1 MVKGK
6 RRSIAEAYFWDEDE
20 DENETKKQSKSRR
33 GAKAKTEAEADEDV
47 YSAMQDEQPA
57 AKRPRRSSVVLR
69 SDAPDDAPKEVRSSK
84 RGKKLKS
91 RVPVDDDAAAESATA
106 EAADADSVP
115 LDNPAAEAP
124 KKKKKSKKNKKKAP
138 KPQDVESDAMED
150 VAAEA
155 VPETE
160 EAPEESSEVVNE
172 LQHDGH
178 EDEAEE
184 QKAEDEAAGTAAAVA
199 VPEEVVEE
207 VVPPKSFLRRA
218 SRRTRS
224 GRLRH
229 EQDEVA
235 AAELSESARR
245 RREKERAA
253 EQRKLREVEEERAQ
267 ERERYETSLQQM
279 NDEQEK
285 LAATVSAQKD
295 EIAQLHEQ
303 LRAAQDAL
311 ESKSSS
317 IALVDAMRKGCAECL
332 FESTERVLV
341 HTRVRPVLSME
352 DDAGDAL
359 AVQLP
364 NTVVLDPRS
373 YVVHGAWT
381 EDDSQATVFRDLCH
395 HVDGAFDGLSCLFV
409 AGGPALTGKTY
420 TLFGESA
427 GAGAQSLHDDTC
439 RLGLVPRA
447 LARIFEVLRFRA
459 LPGWTHR
466 VEICA
471 LAARDDDPAS
481 STAMV
486 DLLDDQTKQVSVVRD
501 TLGSEFYSAPFCTRL
516 VLADEDAAYRA
527 FSRLACNKVMVTNG
541 RYATLVRVSYMATDG
556 TTQINSLLDFVELPD
571 SSATSP
577 LLVPFHRELHDVAR
591 CRVYTASPADCALQN
606 LLKQTL
612 LSRSKVVFIAT
623 LSPCK
628 KDEAETRDTLDTAI
642 DLSLQ
647 SDLERVVAQNA
658 GAAASSSSGPAA
670 AARASSGPLM
680 ATRSTVLSTVARRRA
695 NDTPAGTALRSAMG
709 TPTMSTPLRS
719 LPSSATGVH
728 TTRPSTSPGSPLVTL
743 AETSVPF
750 VKRVGPL
757 AAPAP
762 AATAA
767 AAPAAAPAAPA
778 SKSAAA
784 AARPQHASKV
794 LPKAPVLAA
803 AAVSS
808 KAAKPAGLPAQRS
821 VRLATS
827 AAAPRPHHAQ
837 QPQSKLPIWR

>member
-1 MVKGK
+1 MGK
-6 RRSIAEAYFWDEDE
+6 RKSIAEAYFWDADE
-20 DENETKKQSKSRR
+20 DESEAKTQSKSRR
-33 GAKAKTEAEADEDV
+33 GAKAKAEDDVEDLRDD
-47 YSAMQDEQPA
+47 MQEEQPP
-57 AKRPRRSSVVLR
+57 AKRMRRSSVVLR
-69 SDAPDDAPKEVRSSK
+69 SDAPEDVPKEARSSK
-84 RGKKLKS
+84 RGKKLKN
-91 RVPVDDDAAAESATA
+91 RIPVDDAVA
-106 EAADADSVP
+106 EATETAAPADIEEVHHEDVV
-115 LDNPAAEAP
+115 AEAP
-124 KKKKKSKKNKKKAP
+124 KKKKKGKKGKKKAP
-138 KPQDVESDAMED
+138 AAAPPQVAEDVMED
-150 VAAEA
+150 VPSEP

-160 EAPEESSEVVNE
+160 V
-172 LQHDGH
+172 
-178 EDEAEE
+178 AEE
-184 QKAEDEAAGTAAAVA
+184 QPSEPQNEEEEKEEQKIVE
-199 VPEEVVEE
+199 VPEVVEE
-207 VVPPKSFLRRA
+207 VVSPKSFLRRS

-229 EQDEVA
+229 EQQEVVA
-235 AAELSESARR
+235 TELGGSARR
-245 RREKERAA
+245 RREK
-253 EQRKLREVEEERAQ
+253 LRELEE
-267 ERERYETSLQQM
+267 ERERYERSLQQM

-285 LAATVSAQKD
+285 LAAEVSAQKD
-295 EIAQLHEQ
+295 EIARLEGQ
-303 LRAAQDAL
+303 LREAQDAL
-311 ESKSSS
+311 ASKSSS
-317 IALVDAMRKGCAECL
+317 IALVDAMRKSCAECL

-359 AVQLP
+359 TVQLP
-364 NTVVLDPRS
+364 NTVVLDTRS
-373 YVVHGAWT
+373 YVVHSAWT

-409 AGGPALTGKTY
+409 AGGPALTGKTD

-427 GAGAQSLHDDTC
+427 GAGAKSLRDDTC

-447 LARIFEVLRFRA
+447 LARVFEVLRFRA

-471 LAARDDDPAS
+471 LAARDDDAAS

-501 TLGSEFYSAPFCTRL
+501 KLGSEFYSAPFCTRL
-516 VLADEDAAYRA
+516 TLADEDAAFRA
-527 FSRLACNKVMVTNG
+527 FSRLACNKVMATNG
-541 RYATLVRVSYMATDG
+541 RFATLVRVSYMATDG

-571 SSATSP
+571 SSPASP
-577 LLVPFHRELHDVAR
+577 LLVPFYRELHDVAR
-591 CRVYTASPADCALQN
+591 CRVYTATPADCALQN

-628 KDEAETRDTLDTAI
+628 KDEAETRETLDTAI

-658 GAAASSSSGPAA
+658 ASESTSSAAASTSAA
-670 AARASSGPLM
+670 PLM

-757 AAPAP
+757 AAPA
-762 AATAA
+762 TSSA
-767 AAPAAAPAAPA
+767 AAPAPAAPA
-778 SKSAAA
+778 PATAAPKPA
-784 AARPQHASKV
+784 VTRPQHASKMP
-794 LPKAPVLAA
+794 PKT
-803 AAVSS
+803 
-808 KAAKPAGLPAQRS
+808 AKPAGPAFNMSQRS
-821 VRLATS
+821 VR
-827 AAAPRPHHAQ
+827 PRNAQ

>member
-1 MVKGK
+1 MVKGKEGK

-20 DENETKKQSKSRR
+20 DERETKSQSKSRR
-33 GAKAKTEAEADEDV
+33 GTKAKAAAEAEESVYDE
-47 YSAMQDEQPA
+47 MQEEQPA
-57 AKRPRRSSVVLR
+57 AKRLRRSSVAMR
-69 SDAPDDAPKEVRSSK
+69 SDVPEDVPKEVRSSK
-84 RGKKLKS
+84 RGKKQKN
-91 RVPVDDDAAAESATA
+91 RIPVDDAAEITATDAAQPVETEVVAP
-106 EAADADSVP
+106 EAPVT
-115 LDNPAAEAP
+115 EAP
-124 KKKKKSKKNKKKAP
+124 KKKKKGKKGKKKAP
-138 KPQDVESDAMED
+138 KPQDTEDAMED
-150 VAAEA
+150 VAAES
-155 VPETE
+155 VPVT
-160 EAPEESSEVVNE
+160 EAPEEPSEAVDE
-172 LQHDGH
+172 PQH
-178 EDEAEE
+178 EEQEQVEAEE
-184 QKAEDEAAGTAAAVA
+184 QKPEPVEEEEQQEQEQEQATVP

-207 VVPPKSFLRRA
+207 VVSPKSFLRRA

-229 EQDEVA
+229 EQEEVG
-235 AAELSESARR
+235 AELSGSARR
-245 RREKERAA
+245 RKEKERAA
-253 EQRKLREVEEERAQ
+253 EQKLRELEEEREQ

-285 LAATVSAQKD
+285 LATVVSAQKD

-303 LRAAQDAL
+303 LREAQDAL

-359 AVQLP
+359 TVQLP

-427 GAGAQSLHDDTC
+427 GAGAKSLRDDTC

-501 TLGSEFYSAPFCTRL
+501 KLGGEFYSAPFCTRL
-516 VLADEDAAYRA
+516 TLADEDAAYRA

-541 RYATLVRVSYMATDG
+541 RFATLVRVSYMATDG

-571 SSATSP
+571 SSPTSP

-591 CRVYTASPADCALQN
+591 CRVYTATPADCALQN

-658 GAAASSSSGPAA
+658 GAVSSVSAPSA
-670 AARASSGPLM
+670 PLM

-743 AETSVPF
+743 AESSVPF
-750 VKRVGPL
+750 VRRVGPL
-757 AAPAP
+757 APPVPPA
-762 AATAA
+762 AA
-767 AAPAAAPAAPA
+767 AAPAPVAVPAPKPAAV
-778 SKSAAA
+778 
-784 AARPQHASKV
+784 RPQHASKV
-794 LPKAPVLAA
+794 LPKTAA
-803 AAVSS
+803 AAAAAN
-808 KAAKPAGLPAQRS
+808 KTAKPVGAALITSQRS

-827 AAAPRPHHAQ
+827 AAAPRPHHPQ